1 MKNYNEF
8 VNSRLNEEAEFGS
21 NKAASGLGGLFKNL
35 LGGLLKGVA
44 DEFKKPLEDL
54 NKKLGTQKNVEDMV
68 KTVNAHLLGH
78 RETLV
83 TSLENSKT
91 LASVLETV
99 EDGINTAYLSIDASI
114 KNFGTDTFTF
124 DELFKNA
131 PERTKKLFSKDERS
145 FGKKFKPF
153 ARELILSLGK
163 PFKIT
168 KDELDKSIEEDKKK
182 TSNESI
188 IINKKLGILNEDAPP
203 EATQTNDA
211 QTNDA
216 QTNDA
221 QTNDA
226 QTNATQT
233 DQNNAAQKVGQ
244 GEQKAQD
251 VNKSTE
257 NLTKLKESIQNW
269 FDSTIY
275 KTTKTL
281 LEEVK
286 KGGNKPKEQGDI
298 NTAIENIPA
307 DVTEHKDS
315 IKSMVN
321 KLATSDKKTMKAVRD
336 ALGLTIKDAPL

>member
-188 IINKKLGILNEDAPP
+188 IINKKLGILNEAAPP
-203 EATQTNDA
+203 EAAPTDTA
-211 QTNDA
+211 QTND
-216 QTNDA
+216 T
-221 QTNDA
+221 

-286 KGGNKPKEQGDI
+286 KGGDKPKEEVDI

-315 IKSMVN
+315 IKNMVN
-321 KLATSDKKTMKAVRD
+321 KLATSDKKTMMAVRD
-336 ALGLTIKDAPL
+336 ALGLTIQDAPL